1 MMIMTHLIDELVGKI
16 AGQDDTKA
24 YEQLFRLYY
33 ERLRQFAFS
42 FTRSKESAE
51 EVVSDV
57 FMKLWVKRKSLL
69 KIHNKHL
76 YFYICTKNL
85 SLNRIA
91 KEKKNNSFSLDE
103 CEVEV
108 KSIYHD
114 PEQLLITAEMVKRI
128 QDAINQL
135 PPKCKLI
142 FKMIKDDGFKYKE
155 VAELLGISLKT
166 VENQM
171 TIALRK
177 IDKSIHFDLVR
188 SLSS

>member
-1 MMIMTHLIDELVGKI
+1 MQPLNEFLLLIDFVDRFDLTNCCMIMTPLIDELVGKI
-16 AGQDDTKA
+16 AAQDDSRA

-42 FTRSKESAE
+42 FTRSRESAE

-91 KEKKNNSFSLDE
+91 KEKKNSSFSLDE
-103 CEVEV
+103 CEVEI
-108 KSIYHD
+108 KSIYYD
-114 PEQLLITAEMVKRI
+114 PEQLMITAEMVRRI

-155 VAELLGISLKT
+155 VAELLASL
-166 VENQM
+166 
-171 TIALRK
+171 
-177 IDKSIHFDLVR
+177 
-188 SLSS
+188 

>member
-1 MMIMTHLIDELVGKI
+1 MTPLIDELVGKI
-16 AGQDDTKA
+16 AELDDNRA

-33 ERLRQFAFS
+33 ERLRQFAYS
-42 FTRSKESAE
+42 FTRSRESAE

-69 KIHNKHL
+69 KIQNKHL

-91 KEKKNNSFSLDE
+91 KEKRNSSFSLDE
-103 CEVEV
+103 CEVEI
-108 KSIYHD
+108 KSIYYD
-114 PEQLLITAEMVKRI
+114 PEQLLITAEMVRRI

-142 FKMIKDDGFKYKE
+142 FKMIKDDGLKYKE
-155 VAELLGISLKT
+155 VAELLGLSLKT

-177 IDKSIHFDLVR
+177 IDRSIHFDLVR
-188 SLSS
+188 SVSS